1 MRSVCRLRWRRS
13 VWLSTAAHV
22 PAFAKPS
29 ARPLLPVVSAGIWA
43 LLHFATN
50 PDVQRLWTFLPF
62 YVLTVALLSFPKTR
76 SNLALLSV
84 SAVHGIMNL
93 VICLVTWWLP

>member
-1 MRSVCRLRWRRS
+1 MSGHIVGVDRPEQRFVVYLLLALCRCRL
-13 VWLSTAAHV
+13 
-22 PAFAKPS
+22 P
-29 ARPLLPVVSAGIWA
+29 RPLLPVVSAGIWA